1 MGTGRWRRLL
11 KLLSRTWTRN
21 TSASPSLSFINYSS
35 AIDVMA
41 AIEIRNLTK
50 QFNGFTAVDS
60 ISLEIKEGELFG
72 LLGPNGAGKTTTLN
86 MLSTLLKPTSG
97 NATVNGFELKKQDD
111 VRKSIGLVFQDPS
124 LDDELTGI
132 QNLEMH
138 GRLYHMPAHLR
149 ESRIEQVLKL
159 VELEDK
165 AKQKVKTYSGG
176 MKRRLEIARGL
187 MHHPKILF
195 LDEPTLGLDPQ
206 TRRNIWEHIEKM
218 NKTEKLTIILTT
230 HYMEEADYLCD
241 RVAIIDHGKIIASD
255 TPENLKNTL
264 GGDVLTLETPNPEG
278 LKDLLKSECPGGCHV
293 HDGKLTLAVRDGE
306 KRIPEILRTAAR
318 HGVAVNSVN
327 LKKPTLEDVFIH
339 FTGRTIREEEGS
351 PADRMRM
358 MMGMRFHR

>member
-1 MGTGRWRRLL
+1 
-11 KLLSRTWTRN
+11 
-21 TSASPSLSFINYSS
+21 
-35 AIDVMA
+35 MA
-41 AIEIRNLTK
+41 AIEIKNLTK

-97 NATVNGFELKKQDD
+97 NAKVNGFDLKEQDK

-124 LDDELTGI
+124 LDDELTGL
-132 QNLEMH
+132 QNLELH
-138 GRLYHMPAHLR
+138 GRLYHMPAQLR

-218 NKTEKLTIILTT
+218 NRAEKLTIILTT

-278 LKDLLKSECPGGCHV
+278 LKDLLKSECPGGGHV
-293 HDGKLTLAVRDGE
+293 FDSKLSLSVRDGE

-318 HGVAVNSVN
+318 YRITVSSVN

-339 FTGRTIREEEGS
+339 FTGRTIREEEAS
-351 PADRMRM
+351 TTDRMRM
-358 MMGMRFHR
+358 MRGMRFHR

>member
-1 MGTGRWRRLL
+1 M
-11 KLLSRTWTRN
+11 
-21 TSASPSLSFINYSS
+21 P
-35 AIDVMA
+35 
-41 AIEIRNLTK
+41 AIEIKNLTK

-60 ISLEIKEGELFG
+60 ISLEINEGELFG

-97 NATVNGFELKKQDD
+97 NATVNGFELRDQDKI
-111 VRKSIGLVFQDPS
+111 RRSIGLVFQDPS
-124 LDDELTGI
+124 LDDELTGL
-132 QNLEMH
+132 QNLELH
-138 GRLYHMPAHLR
+138 GRLYHMPAQLR
-149 ESRIEQVLKL
+149 EQRIEQVLKL

-165 AKQKVKTYSGG
+165 AKHKVKTYSGG

-278 LKDLLKSECPGGCHV
+278 LKDLLKSECPGGGHV
-293 HDGKLTLAVRDGE
+293 FDSKLSLSVRDGE

-318 HGVAVNSVN
+318 YRITVSSVN

-339 FTGRTIREEEGS
+339 FTGRTIREEEAS
-351 PADRMRM
+351 TTDRMRM
-358 MMGMRFHR
+358 MRGMRFHR

>member
-1 MGTGRWRRLL
+1 M
-11 KLLSRTWTRN
+11 
-21 TSASPSLSFINYSS
+21 P
-35 AIDVMA
+35 
-41 AIEIRNLTK
+41 AIEIKNLTK

-60 ISLEIKEGELFG
+60 ISLEINEGELFG

-97 NATVNGFELKKQDD
+97 NATVNGFELRDQDK
-111 VRKSIGLVFQDPS
+111 VRRSIGLVFQDPS
-124 LDDELTGI
+124 LDDELTGL
-132 QNLEMH
+132 QNLELH
-138 GRLYHMPAHLR
+138 GRLYHMPAQLR
-149 ESRIEQVLKL
+149 EQRIEQVLKL

-165 AKQKVKTYSGG
+165 AKHKVKTYSGG

-206 TRRNIWEHIEKM
+206 TRRNIWEHIEKL
-218 NKTEKLTIILTT
+218 NKAEKLTIILTT

-278 LKDLLKSECPGGCHV
+278 LKDLLKSECPGGGHV
-293 HDGKLTLAVRDGE
+293 FDSKLSLSVRDGE

-318 HGVAVNSVN
+318 YRITVSSVN

-339 FTGRTIREEEGS
+339 FTGRTIREEEAS
-351 PADRMRM
+351 TTDRMRM
-358 MMGMRFHR
+358 MRGMRFHR